1 MHPKGQAAK
10 QRPPAA
16 PPTASIQ
23 EKNMNRSFASA
34 LAYFGSVAAA
44 TLAAALMSGYALAE
58 GPVAAL
64 LPFAGVLI

>member
-1 MHPKGQAAK
+1 L
-10 QRPPAA
+10 
-16 PPTASIQ
+16 TQ

-58 GPVAAL
+58 GPIAAL
-64 LPFAGVLI
+64 LPFAGLLT

>member
-1 MHPKGQAAK
+1 L
-10 QRPPAA
+10 
-16 PPTASIQ
+16 IQ

-58 GPVAAL
+58 GPIAAL
-64 LPFAGVLI
+64 LPFAGLLT